1 MSLCRKPGRLMFE
14 TKSLCAQC
22 TAQILVHVV
31 LRFNVTTEERHPRR
45 STF

>member
-1 MSLCRKPGRLMFE
+1 MFE
-14 TKSLCAQC
+14 RKSLCAQY

-31 LRFNVTTEERHPRR
+31 LCFNVMMAERHPRR